1 MESRAWTLLLT
12 GDESGMV
19 GGPGRHFEKHPLS
32 YERVTVIERDPALK
46 RIAELE
52 ARAKAVVESLRGSGG
67 INPEAA
73 KAINE
78 LAALLREE

>member
-1 MESRAWTLLLT
+1 M
-12 GDESGMV
+12 
-19 GGPGRHFEKHPLS
+19 GGLADGTAIKIRE
-32 YERVTVIERDPALK
+32 YEK

-52 ARAKAVVESLRGSGG
+52 DRAIAVIETLRGSGG

-78 LAALLREE
+78 LAALLREEK